1 MQKKFDNTDDK
12 TCDFCVNYI
21 GSKLICEWCNGEYTR
36 TNRTRHM
43 MSFKCK
49 AKSRSLFFHNGEL
62 NVVD

>member
-49 AKSRSLFFHNGEL
+49 AKSRSLCFS
-62 NVVD
+62 